1 MARYTDSAYYGQPN
15 RELGIVHGKYKYIYN
30 KRENKEYL
38 YDTEYDPT
46 ERFNLIADSI
56 YDSDRGVQLPS
67 REEFLYPYWDEL
79 PGIREKLKNEKS
91 RIWKESTNKQKF
103 IGWIKIKTRPFR
115 ERMIIWKKKR
125 LYSKEQRRGNI
136 K

>member
-1 MARYTDSAYYGQPN
+1 
-15 RELGIVHGKYKYIYN
+15 
-30 KRENKEYL
+30 L

-46 ERFNLIADSI
+46 ERFNLIADST
-56 YDSDRGVQLPS
+56 YDNDRGVQLPS
-67 REEFLYPYWDEL
+67 REEFLYPYWNEL
-79 PGIREKLKNEKS
+79 PEIREKLRNEKS
-91 RIWKESTNKQKF
+91 KIWKESTNKQKF

-115 ERMIIWKKKR
+115 ERMIIRKKKR